1 MLSPFSFVFL
11 LTGKERYH
19 IVLETLDTEEATYL
33 WHFPKDKQILK
44 MKLKDIDEQLNVIRN
59 QGRQFFLEKQSEN
72 FTRILHDYSDV
83 KKGLIIWKDLIE
95 EQIV

>member
-1 MLSPFSFVFL
+1 
-11 LTGKERYH
+11 
-19 IVLETLDTEEATYL
+19 LETLDTEEATYL
-33 WHFPKDKQILK
+33 WHFPKDKQIIK

-59 QGRQFFLEKQSEN
+59 QGRQIFLEKQPEN

-83 KKGLIIWKDLIE
+83 KKGLITWKDLLE